1 MAQTGVVRRSTRQLT
16 VVRELVAELDT
27 LSSAQDIHQLL
38 RSRGESVGLSTVYR
52 NLQALT
58 EHRITLGDDLR
69 R

>member
-1 MAQTGVVRRSTRQLT
+1 MAQTGVVRRSTRQRT

-58 EHRITLGDDLR
+58 EDG
-69 R
+69 